1 MYAVKNYLPER
12 KPVMTTITTT
22 TTARGRAVEL
32 DDLPSDPQELIQELI
47 RLLTTFGSIIIVE
60 PVSAPLLGADRVQVR
75 ASRREAR
82 LVVDD
87 ERRRAAVDA
96 PCPARLTSDDAA
108 VAHDLAEPS
117 EDSAR
122 AAAEP
127 RQTDLFFADGC
138 DGHDGGGGG
147 GHGGHGHCGY
157 HHGHHG
163 GSRRRGRV
171 LHRSRYRLRWD
182 TRPSSSVVPSA
193 GNRRPM
199 LRSPF
204 ALGDNPKALRI
215 DRVVLR

>member
-1 MYAVKNYLPER
+1 
-12 KPVMTTITTT
+12 MTTITTT

-60 PVSAPLLGADRVQVR
+60 PVSAPLLDRADRVQVRADRVQVR

-108 VAHDLAEPS
+108 VAHDLA
-117 EDSAR
+117 DSAR

-147 GHGGHGHCGY
+147 HGGHRGHGHCGY

-163 GSRRRGRV
+163 GSRRGRHV

-204 ALGDNPKALRI
+204 ARDDNPKALRI